1 MKAFLEDKDEAFAE
15 AHQRALE
22 WTDDFAVY
30 AEKKCV
36 ETLQRVQREAQ
47 AHYDRQLLRQSLRL
61 IRLPWAEKR
70 AISLMNR
77 QKMRNLL
84 RLCAGWR
91 KVDRSMPKYWRLRTK
106 YHCFLD
112 WIRLVKNHKLYRTSS
127 VKKML
132 LKRKHRAFMSTR
144 LLKERGA
151 RRCRSIHQD
160 TWADLRAVFCRWS
173 TYAFDQIRWRCMTIL
188 GTKRVRLKLLQKMFS
203 VLKSEAGFGVIAGRT
218 PWVRRIDADL
228 GVCSLYFV
236 APRRKTDLLNN
247 LRKSNA
253 VHRKAVADGARNGP
267 TFKKFMD
274 SVGGAAMAR
283 LYSEQAMLL
292 KAFEL
297 KGDLRYK
304 DVDVDIQSP
313 PDADTE
319 AAEFKDTVCP
329 PGVRICSVRVI
340 AKRNWGVLGVGTE
353 LEGDGDR
360 IDRPFR
366 GGNNGGK
373 FTKETFQLGEFEH
386 LTAIEIHCSQS
397 VVEAIRFEASTLGNV
412 RKDRK
417 DGMVSCCVRNMCPTS
432 TPSTRSTP
440 LTVRFHTGRG

>member
-1 MKAFLEDKDEAFAE
+1 
-15 AHQRALE
+15 
-22 WTDDFAVY
+22 
-30 AEKKCV
+30 
-36 ETLQRVQREAQ
+36 
-47 AHYDRQLLRQSLRL
+47 
-61 IRLPWAEKR
+61 
-70 AISLMNR
+70 
-77 QKMRNLL
+77 
-84 RLCAGWR
+84 
-91 KVDRSMPKYWRLRTK
+91 MPKYLEVAQNEVPLL
-106 YHCFLD
+106 FD

-160 TWADLRAVFCRWS
+160 RWADARAVFCRWS
-173 TYAFDQIRWRCMTIL
+173 TYAFDQIRWRYMTVL

-304 DVDVDIQSP
+304 DVDVDIRI
-313 PDADTE
+313 AITRCGHGE
-319 AAEFKDTVCP
+319 ASARVQRYCMSTWCPGLTRHRWRVIVCP
-329 PGVRICSVRVI
+329 
-340 AKRNWGVLGVGTE
+340 RN
-353 LEGDGDR
+353 
-360 IDRPFR
+360 
-366 GGNNGGK
+366 
-373 FTKETFQLGEFEH
+373 
-386 LTAIEIHCSQS
+386 
-397 VVEAIRFEASTLGNV
+397 
-412 RKDRK
+412 
-417 DGMVSCCVRNMCPTS
+417 
-432 TPSTRSTP
+432 
-440 LTVRFHTGRG
+440 